1 MATAVAAI
9 VSAETP
15 VAMVNAPEIAVLET
29 VAFVVRAADSL
40 VAGGAKAIV
49 VIEAVNAAAVAVE
62 PLGTVARDT
71 MNVAAER
78 FGHRSLHQGHSQKI
92 HC

>member
-1 MATAVAAI
+1 MATAATVVAAI

-29 VAFVVRAADSL
+29 VAFV
-40 VAGGAKAIV
+40 AGGAKAIV
-49 VIEAVNAAAVAVE
+49 VIEAVDAAAVAVE
-62 PLGTVARDT
+62 PLGTVARNT